1 MCLCVSIGT
10 FFLLLGLEALV
21 GQTLVAVGQVDDA
34 AIVKSVFEQ
43 DVLQDVVVAVGIGS
57 EVGVLASAPCQA
69 GLGYAVALWGAGQ
82 AVQGGV
88 GLIIVEPLSLI
99 DVSIGG
105 IRTGDEAEGA
115 DELLLVIQAHVA
127 VAVLDVVAYQVF
139 SGIAGGPLAM
149 VSAGSH
155 NELGGF
161 E

>member
-1 MCLCVSIGT
+1 MREHRHI
-10 FFLLLGLEALV
+10 FLLLGLEALV

-57 EVGVLASAPCQA
+57 EVGVLASAPRQA
-69 GLGYAVALWGAGQ
+69 GLGYAVALWGASQ

-99 DVSIGG
+99 DVGIGG

-139 SGIAGGPLAM
+139 SGIAGGPLTM
-149 VSAGSH
+149 VSVGSH